1 MLRAAR
7 AAAVGVLHR
16 FRQRAKVPLAKVAG
30 GVALFF
36 QQLGQ
41 RQLLRLHVA
50 AVRER
55 NAVAE
60 WVPTGDATAARRAA
74 DRCRRIKPVELHSPL
89 GHCIEVRRA
98 DDLVAIKPHV
108 APAKV
113 ITHDEHNVGSV
124 YRIGSV

>member
-1 MLRAAR
+1 M
-7 AAAVGVLHR
+7 
-16 FRQRAKVPLAKVAG
+16 PLAEVAG
-30 GVALFF
+30 GVPLFF

-55 NAVAE
+55 DAVAE
-60 WVPTGDATAARRAA
+60 RMPAGDTAAARRAA
-74 DRCRRIKPVELHSPL
+74 DRCCRVKPVELHPPL
-89 GHCIEVRRA
+89 GHRIEVRRA

-113 ITHDEHNVGSV
+113 IAHDKHNVGFLRRQGARQAERS
-124 YRIGSV
+124 RDEAQ